1 MNQAAVAGEHLALGL
16 LTVGAGVAHDVLVN
30 LGVSYERLREAVAAD
45 GTP

>member
-1 MNQAAVAGEHLALGL
+1 VMTLRFHDPFGIMTAA
-16 LTVGAGVAHDVLVN
+16 DVLVN